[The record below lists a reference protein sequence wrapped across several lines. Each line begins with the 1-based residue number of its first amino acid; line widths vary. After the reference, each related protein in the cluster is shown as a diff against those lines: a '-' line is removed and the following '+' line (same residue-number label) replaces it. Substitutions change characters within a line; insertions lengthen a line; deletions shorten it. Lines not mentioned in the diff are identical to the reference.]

1 MTNKSP
7 LNPPD
12 LLKAP
17 DAVPSVQA
25 SEAPEMV
32 PLSPEDKVRLD
43 EMARAFA
50 SDVLGAAAH
59 SPEFRRKL
67 DAVHDLGLPEQR
79 AAAQSSNR
87 MLERPLR
94 ATQAGALAE
103 GSEIL
108 RGLTDLRRTVED
120 LDPSRAPTPRRLF
133 GMLPGAK
140 KVQNHLDK
148 YQSAQSHLNGIL
160 ESLYRGQ
167 DELRRDNAVIE
178 TEKVHL
184 WETMQKLRQYAHVG
198 KAVDEALTAQLAQM
212 AQTDPEKARVV
223 SEELLFAVRQR
234 VTDLMTQLA
243 VSIQGYL
250 ALDLVRRNNL
260 ELIKGVDRATTT
272 TVSAL
277 KTALMVSQA
286 LGTQQAVLGQ
296 VTAVNDTTGK
306 MISSTAQ
313 LLRQQSTA
321 IQQQAGSATVDPQ
334 VIQNAFR
341 EVYGALD
348 SISTYR
354 QQALERFSETIRV
367 LDKEVGHAQHYLD
380 RERQTAA
387 QEVAQQ
393 LELGHSAVGQGQQG
407 RPAQKDDLRL

>member
-1 MTNKSP
+1 MSDGNNPNP
-7 LNPPD
+7 LTPPD
-12 LLKAP
+12 SMLQAP
-17 DAVPSVQA
+17 PAVTPVQA
-25 SEAPEMV
+25 QQAPEMV
-32 PLSPEDKVRLD
+32 PLTPEDRARLD
-43 EMARAFA
+43 GMARAFA
-50 SDVLGAAAH
+50 EDVLNAGLNT
-59 SPEFRRKL
+59 PQFKRKL

-94 ATQAGALAE
+94 ATKIGALAE
-103 GSEIL
+103 GSDIL
-108 RGLTDLRRTVED
+108 KGLTDLRRTVEE
-120 LDPSRAPTPRRLF
+120 LDPNRAPSPRRFF
-133 GMLPGAK
+133 GMLPGGK
-140 KVQNHLDK
+140 KVQNAMDK

-160 ESLYRGQ
+160 EALYRGQ
-167 DELRRDNAVIE
+167 DELRRDNATIE

-198 KAVDEALTAQLAQM
+198 RAVDDALTAKLLELN
-212 AQTDPEKARVV
+212 QTDPEKARVV

-234 VTDLMTQLA
+234 VTDILTQLA

-250 ALDLVRRNNL
+250 ALDLVRRNNM

-296 VTAVNDTTGK
+296 VQAVNDTTGK
-306 MISSTAQ
+306 MIASTAH
-313 LLRQQSTA
+313 LLRQQSTE

-334 VIQNAFR
+334 IIQAAFR

-348 SISTYR
+348 AISTYR
-354 QQALERFSETIRV
+354 LQALDRFRDTIQV
-367 LDKEVGHAQHYLD
+367 LDQEVNQAQTYLDKERQSSAREIAQGLN
-380 RERQTAA
+380 
-387 QEVAQQ
+387 
-393 LELGHSAVGQGQQG
+393 L
-407 RPAQKDDLRL
+407 KDDAELKL

>member
-1 MTNKSP
+1 MTDGK
-7 LNPPD
+7 LQHLTPPEST
-12 LLKAP
+12 LQAP
-17 DAVPSVQA
+17 EAVQPVRAQ
-25 SEAPEMV
+25 EAPEMI
-32 PLSPEDKVRLD
+32 PLTPEEQARLD
-43 EMARAFA
+43 QMARSFA
-50 SDVLGAAAH
+50 QDVLNASAN

-87 MLERPLR
+87 MLDRPLR
-94 ATQAGALAE
+94 ATKIGALAE
-103 GSEIL
+103 GSDIL
-108 RGLTDLRRTVED
+108 KGLTDLRRTVED
-120 LDPSRAPTPRRLF
+120 LDPNRTPTPRRFF
-133 GMLPGAK
+133 GMLPGAR
-140 KVQNHLDK
+140 KVQNALDK
-148 YQSAQSHLNGIL
+148 YQSANAHLNGIL

-167 DELRRDNAVIE
+167 DELRRDNATIE

-198 KAVDEALTAQLAQM
+198 KAVDEALTAELAQLQ
-212 AQTDPEKARVV
+212 QTDPEKARVV

-234 VTDLMTQLA
+234 VTDILTQLA

-296 VTAVNDTTGK
+296 VNAVNETTGK

-313 LLRQQSTA
+313 LLNKQSTQ

-334 VIQNAFR
+334 VIQAAFR

-348 SISTYR
+348 AISTYR
-354 QQALERFSETIRV
+354 AQALDRFRDTIQV
-367 LDKEVGHAQHYLD
+367 LDREVAQAETYLD
-380 RERQTAA
+380 RERESTARELA
-387 QEVAQQ
+387 QNVKVTQEG
-393 LELGHSAVGQGQQG
+393 EL
-407 RPAQKDDLRL
+407 KL

>member
-1 MTNKSP
+1 MTDKP
-7 LNPPD
+7 LLTPPD
-12 LLKAP
+12 AMLQAP
-17 DAVPSVQA
+17 DAVPSVQPA
-25 SEAPEMV
+25 EAPEMV
-32 PLSPEDKVRLD
+32 PLSPEDRVRLD
-43 EMARAFA
+43 GMARAFA
-50 SDVLGAAAH
+50 QDVLSAGTN

-87 MLERPLR
+87 MLDRPLR
-94 ATQAGALAE
+94 ATKAGALAE
-103 GSEIL
+103 GSDIL

-120 LDPSRAPTPRRLF
+120 LDPSRTPTPRRLF
-133 GMLPGAK
+133 GLLPGAK
-140 KVQNHLDK
+140 KVQSHLDK
-148 YQSAQSHLNGIL
+148 YQSAQAHLNGIL

-198 KAVDEALTAQLAQM
+198 KAVDEALTAQLAQL
-212 AQTDPEKARVV
+212 AQTDPEKARIV

-234 VTDLMTQLA
+234 VTDLLTQLA

-250 ALDLVRRNNL
+250 ALDLVRRNNM

-296 VTAVNDTTGK
+296 VTAVNDTTGR

-313 LLRQQSTA
+313 LLRQQSTE
-321 IQQQAGSATVDPQ
+321 IQKQAGSATVDPQ

-380 RERQTAA
+380 RERQSASREIA
-387 QEVAQQ
+387 QGLNVTQE
-393 LELGHSAVGQGQQG
+393 G
-407 RPAQKDDLRL
+407 DLKLS

>member
-1 MTNKSP
+1 MTERPSP
-7 LNPPD
+7 LTPPD
-12 LLKAP
+12 SSLQAP
-17 DAVPSVQA
+17 DAVAPVAAQA
-25 SEAPEMV
+25 APEMI
-32 PLSPEDKVRLD
+32 PLTPEDRARLD
-43 EMARAFA
+43 QMARAFA
-50 SDVLGAAAH
+50 EDVLSAGTH
-59 SPEFRRKL
+59 TPEFRRKL
-67 DAVHDLGLPEQR
+67 GAVHDLGLPEQR

-94 ATQAGALAE
+94 ATKIGALAE
-103 GSEIL
+103 GSDIL
-108 RGLTDLRRTVED
+108 KGLTDLRRTVEE

-133 GMLPGAK
+133 GLIPGAK
-140 KVQNHLDK
+140 KVQSAMDK

-167 DELRRDNAVIE
+167 DELRRDNAAIE

-198 KAVDEALTAQLAQM
+198 KAVDEALSARLAQLSAS
-212 AQTDPEKARVV
+212 DPEKARVI

-234 VTDLMTQLA
+234 VTDLLTQLA

-296 VTAVNDTTGK
+296 VQAVNDTTGR

-313 LLRQQSTA
+313 LLRQQSTE

-334 VIQNAFR
+334 IIQAAFR

-348 SISTYR
+348 AISSYR
-354 QQALERFSETIRV
+354 LQALDRFRDTIEV
-367 LDKEVGHAQHYLD
+367 LDHEITQAHGYLD
-380 RERQTAA
+380 RERHSSAREITQGL
-387 QEVAQQ
+387 QVSENG
-393 LELGHSAVGQGQQG
+393 EL
-407 RPAQKDDLRL
+407 KL

>member
-1 MTNKSP
+1 MTDGKPNP
-7 LNPPD
+7 LTPPD
-12 LLKAP
+12 TLLTAP
-17 DAVPSVQA
+17 EAVAPVA
-25 SEAPEMV
+25 AGEAPEMV
-32 PLSPEDKVRLD
+32 PLSAEDRARLD
-43 EMARAFA
+43 QMARAFA
-50 SDVLGAAAH
+50 EDVLSAGTN
-59 SPEFRRKL
+59 SPEFKRKL

-94 ATQAGALAE
+94 ATKIGALAE
-103 GSEIL
+103 GSDIL
-108 RGLTDLRRTVED
+108 KGLTELRRTVED
-120 LDPSRAPTPRRLF
+120 LDPSRTPTPRRFF
-133 GMLPGAK
+133 GMLPGGR
-140 KVQNHLDK
+140 KVQNALDK

-167 DELRRDNAVIE
+167 DELRRDNATIE

-198 KAVDEALTAQLAQM
+198 KAVDDALTAQLAQLS
-212 AQTDPEKARVV
+212 ATDPEKARVV

-234 VTDLMTQLA
+234 VTDILTQLA

-250 ALDLVRRNNL
+250 ALDLVRRNNM

-296 VTAVNDTTGK
+296 VQAVNDTTGK

-313 LLRQQSTA
+313 LLRQQSTQ

-334 VIQNAFR
+334 IIQAAFR

-348 SISTYR
+348 AISSYR
-354 QQALERFSETIRV
+354 LQALDRFRDTIQV
-367 LDKEVGHAQHYLD
+367 LGNEVNNAQSYLDKERQGAARELAQHLQVTP
-380 RERQTAA
+380 EG
-387 QEVAQQ
+387 
-393 LELGHSAVGQGQQG
+393 EL
-407 RPAQKDDLRL
+407 KL

>member
-1 MTNKSP
+1 MSDERAP
-7 LNPPD
+7 LTPPES

-17 DAVPSVQA
+17 EAVTPVQA
-25 SEAPEMV
+25 QEAPEMV
-32 PLSPEDKVRLD
+32 PLSPEDRTRLD

-50 SDVLGAAAH
+50 QDVLRAGAH
-59 SPEFRRKL
+59 TPEFKRKL
-67 DAVHDLGLPEQR
+67 TAVHELGMPEQR

-94 ATQAGALAE
+94 ATRTGALAE
-103 GSEIL
+103 GSDIL

-120 LDPSRAPTPRRLF
+120 LDPSRTPTPRRLF

-140 KVQNHLDK
+140 KVQNHLDR

-160 ESLYRGQ
+160 EALYRGQ
-167 DELRRDNAVIE
+167 DELRRDNATIE

-184 WETMQKLRQYAHVG
+184 WDTMQKLRQYAHVG
-198 KAVDEALTAQLAQM
+198 KAVDQALTERLAELQT
-212 AQTDPEKARVV
+212 TDPEKARMV

-234 VTDLMTQLA
+234 VTDLLTQLA

-296 VTAVNDTTGK
+296 VTALNDTTGK
-306 MISSTAQ
+306 MIGSTAS
-313 LLRQQSTA
+313 LLKQQSTE
-321 IQQQAGSATVDPQ
+321 IQRQAGSATVDPQ
-334 VIQNAFR
+334 IIQAAFR
-341 EVYGALD
+341 DVYSALD
-348 SISTYR
+348 SISAYR
-354 QQALERFSETIRV
+354 SQALDRFRETMQV
-367 LDKEVGHAQHYLD
+367 LDREVTQAQTYLD
-380 RERQTAA
+380 RERQQASRELA
-387 QEVAQQ
+387 QELNVTP
-393 LELGHSAVGQGQQG
+393 QG
-407 RPAQKDDLRL
+407 DLKI

>member
-1 MTNKSP
+1 MGDMTDKP
-7 LNPPD
+7 LLTPPD
-12 LLKAP
+12 AILKAP
-17 DAVPSVQA
+17 DAVPSVQPQ
-25 SEAPEMV
+25 EAPEMV
-32 PLSPEDKVRLD
+32 PLSPEDRVRLD
-43 EMARAFA
+43 ALARAFA
-50 SDVLGAAAH
+50 EDVLSAGANT
-59 SPEFRRKL
+59 PEFRRKL

-87 MLERPLR
+87 MLDRPLR
-94 ATQAGALAE
+94 ATKAGALAE
-103 GSEIL
+103 GSDIL

-120 LDPSRAPTPRRLF
+120 LDPSRTPTPRRLF
-133 GMLPGAK
+133 GLLPGAK

-148 YQSAQSHLNGIL
+148 YQSAQAHLNGIL

-184 WETMQKLRQYAHVG
+184 WETMGKLRQYAHVG
-198 KAVDEALTAQLAQM
+198 KAVDEALTAQLAQL

-334 VIQNAFR
+334 IIQNAFR

-367 LDKEVGHAQHYLD
+367 LDREVGQAQHYLD
-380 RERQTAA
+380 RERQEASR
-387 QEVAQQ
+387 EVAQG
-393 LELGHSAVGQGQQG
+393 LNVTPEG
-407 RPAQKDDLRL
+407 DLKI